1 MAKQNELLTIYGAK
15 VSKDGKKVI
24 LTLVKGHDADK
35 EFYSACVKLDNS
47 GKVKAKVDAKNKVAK
62 FQVNL
67 LTPSKKSEDALDNDD
82 F

>member
-1 MAKQNELLTIYGAK
+1 MKQNELLTIYGAK

-47 GKVKAKVDAKNKVAK
+47 GKVKVKVDNIHKVAK

-67 LTPSKKSEDALDNDD
+67 LLPSKKQENALDNDD